1 MNMIDYI
8 KWRGDLTMSKDK
20 FNIVDNLLFS
30 YISYTNLDGIVDNSG
45 KEVTIKQAADCFFES
60 HTIEELEKSK
70 SLIAN
75 APIVLKYMAET
86 ERFKNC
92 RLKYYEH
99 NIDEETTQQFSAVHI
114 VMDDDITYIS
124 FCGTDDTLVGWQED
138 FQMSYQEVSAQRQAI
153 RYLNETAK
161 DIGKFYVGGHSKGGN
176 LAYYS
181 ASKCNKEIQDNII
194 MIYDNDGPGISDE
207 LFDQKQYE
215 NTIDRYVKIIPEFS
229 VFGLIFERPCKKI
242 IVESDQLLILQH
254 IAHCWKIQG
263 NDFIRA
269 EKVTDESLMI
279 QSALNNFL
287 KDVNLKQRE
296 KFINDFFNILHD
308 ADVEMLYDFVTMD
321 IAKYVKIIK
330 KLFALDDETKK
341 VGSRLLQVITDVVEQ
356 ERDKI
361 FSSASDYFK
370 EKKDDVSTF
379 FKETSD
385 DVSEF
390 IKTTSTNVYDSMK
403 KTFDDITEPD
413 KNKDQ
418 TSSLINDKKEKET

>member
-1 MNMIDYI
+1 
-8 KWRGDLTMSKDK
+8 
-20 FNIVDNLLFS
+20 
-30 YISYTNLDGIVDNSG
+30 
-45 KEVTIKQAADCFFES
+45 
-60 HTIEELEKSK
+60 
-70 SLIAN
+70 
-75 APIVLKYMAET
+75 
-86 ERFKNC
+86 
-92 RLKYYEH
+92 
-99 NIDEETTQQFSAVHI
+99 
-114 VMDDDITYIS
+114 
-124 FCGTDDTLVGWQED
+124 
-138 FQMSYQEVSAQRQAI
+138 
-153 RYLNETAK
+153 
-161 DIGKFYVGGHSKGGN
+161 
-176 LAYYS
+176 
-181 ASKCNKEIQDNII
+181 
-194 MIYDNDGPGISDE
+194 
-207 LFDQKQYE
+207 
-215 NTIDRYVKIIPEFS
+215 
-229 VFGLIFERPCKKI
+229 
-242 IVESDQLLILQH
+242 
-254 IAHCWKIQG
+254 
-263 NDFIRA
+263 
-269 EKVTDESLMI
+269 MI